1 MEAIV
6 YFIVGVGLF
15 VAYCLSPDFRRLVDK
30 VQE

>member
-15 VAYCLSPDFRRLVDK
+15 VAYSLSPDFRSLVDK